1 MPDMTLAQSIIA
13 YLLSPVISVLIF
25 LIFVEV
31 IFSWL
36 VSFKI
41 MNLRNPM
48 VAQIYQ
54 TVNTITQ
61 PILRPIRNVLP
72 AMGGLDFSPIV
83 ALLGLSWLNNYF
95 VNGVL
100 YNALG

>member
-1 MPDMTLAQSIIA
+1 MTLAQSLIV
-13 YLLSPVISVLIF
+13 YLVSPVISLLVF

-54 TVNTITQ
+54 TVRMITE

-72 AMGGLDFSPIV
+72 AMGGIDFSPIV
-83 ALLGLSWLNNYF
+83 ALLGLGWLNNYL
-95 VNGVL
+95 VRGVL
-100 YNALG
+100 YGMLG

>member
-1 MPDMTLAQSIIA
+1 MTLAQSLIV
-13 YLLSPVISVLIF
+13 YLVSPVISLLVF

-54 TVNTITQ
+54 TVRMITE
-61 PILRPIRNVLP
+61 PILRPIRNILP
-72 AMGGLDFSPIV
+72 AMGGIDFSPIV
-83 ALLGLSWLNNYF
+83 ALLGLGWLNNYL
-95 VNGVL
+95 VRGVL
-100 YNALG
+100 YGMLG